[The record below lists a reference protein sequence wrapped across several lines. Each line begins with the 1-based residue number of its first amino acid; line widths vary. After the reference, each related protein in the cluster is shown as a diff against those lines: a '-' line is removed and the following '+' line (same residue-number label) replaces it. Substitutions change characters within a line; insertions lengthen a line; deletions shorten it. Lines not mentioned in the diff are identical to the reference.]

1 MRLRLIALSIA
12 LFTVV
17 FIAGYMASTAQGY
30 LDVSELRRVREG
42 NVNVLGVIESYSVER
57 DALLITLTGRDG
69 SKVLLVVKVE
79 LFISAHGKPPGPWIT
94 GKSIGV
100 RGYYESGASNPGYL
114 GVVEVKEILSPC
126 HDSYKAPPAR
136 T

>member
-1 MRLRLIALSIA
+1 LRLRILALALA

-17 FIAGYMASTAQGY
+17 FVAAYLASTAQGY
-30 LDVSELRRVREG
+30 LDVSELRRVRG
-42 NVNVLGVIESYSVER
+42 GSVNVIGVIEGYSVEGGVLKVSL
-57 DALLITLTGRDG
+57 AGRDG
-69 SKVLLVVKVE
+69 SRVTLEIPVE
-79 LFISAHGKPPGPWIT
+79 LFISAHGKPPGPWVI

-100 RGYYESGASNPGYL
+100 RGYYEPSLDKPGYL
-114 GVVEVKEILSPC
+114 GVVRVKEILSPC